1 MDEHADEAPGLAR
14 IGLEE
19 DEERTLGRLAAALRV
34 VGLFQILAAGLVLL
48 FAIVALFGTFGHLLS
63 AGAARLIAMAMG
75 LAYVALPIW
84 QGVMLRE
91 AGEAIA
97 RVGGADMEDQDFLAS
112 AFRRLRVVF
121 VIELLLAL
129 WHLYDELG

>member
-1 MDEHADEAPGLAR
+1 MDEHADEPPGLAR

-19 DEERTLGRLAAALRV
+19 DEERSLGRLAAALRL
-34 VGLFQILAAGLVLL
+34 VGMFQIIAAGLVLL
-48 FAIVALFGTFGHLLS
+48 FTIVGLFGAFGRLFTL
-63 AGAARLIAMAMG
+63 GAARLIVMAMG
-75 LAYVALPIW
+75 MAYVALPIW

-91 AGEAIA
+91 AGDAIA